1 MIAHAPNRL
10 SPSISTAAVALQH
23 LSFNYPDGQQALH
36 NLSLHIAP
44 GEKVALMGPN
54 GAGKSTLLLHLN
66 GVLGAL
72 DGSVCID
79 GVPVQRTTLPRVRA
93 LVGLVFQDPDD
104 QLFSPT
110 VFDDVAFGPLHM
122 NLPPDEVRRRVVQ
135 ALDQVD
141 MAGFETRVPHHL
153 SLGQRKRIAL
163 ATVLSMDP
171 TVLALDEP
179 SAGLDPRARNGLVQ
193 LLQSLP
199 HTLLVSTHD
208 LALAADVCSRAV
220 VLNNGAIVYDGASQQ
235 LLKDQALLRQYELR

>member
-1 MIAHAPNRL
+1 MIVQAPT
-10 SPSISTAAVALQH
+10 PSTPSASIAAVALQSV
-23 LSFNYPDGQQALH
+23 SFRYPDGQHALR
-36 NLSLHIAP
+36 NLSLHVAP

-135 ALDQVD
+135 ALEQVD

-163 ATVLSMDP
+163 ATVLSMSP

-179 SAGLDPRARNGLVQ
+179 SAGLDPRARNGLVH
-193 LLQSLP
+193 LLRSLP
-199 HTLLVSTHD
+199 YTLLVSTHD

-220 VLNNGAIVYDGASQQ
+220 VLNAGAVVYDGMSQQ
-235 LLKDQALLRQYELR
+235 LLNDQALLAEYELR

>member
-1 MIAHAPNRL
+1 MIADAPHRSN
-10 SPSISTAAVALQH
+10 PSSSTAAVALGDV
-23 LSFNYPDGQQALH
+23 SFRYPDGQQALH
-36 NLSLHIAP
+36 NLSLHIAL

-122 NLPPDEVRRRVVQ
+122 NLPPDEVRRRVIL
-135 ALDQVD
+135 ALNQVG
-141 MAGFETRVPHHL
+141 MAGFEARVPHHL

-163 ATVLSMDP
+163 ATVLSMSP
-171 TVLALDEP
+171 TMLALDEP

-220 VLNNGAIVYDGASQQ
+220 VLNNGAVVYDGTSEQ
-235 LLKDQALLRQYELR
+235 LLNDQAVLAEYGLV

>member
-1 MIAHAPNRL
+1 
-10 SPSISTAAVALQH
+10 
-23 LSFNYPDGQQALH
+23 
-36 NLSLHIAP
+36 
-44 GEKVALMGPN
+44 
-54 GAGKSTLLLHLN
+54 
-66 GVLGAL
+66 
-72 DGSVCID
+72 
-79 GVPVQRTTLPRVRA
+79 VRA

-122 NLPPDEVRRRVVQ
+122 NLPPDEVRRRVTL
-135 ALDQVD
+135 ALDQVA

-163 ATVLSMDP
+163 ATVLSMSP

-199 HTLLVSTHD
+199 YTLLVSTHD

-220 VLNNGAIVYDGASQQ
+220 VLNNGVVVYDGASEQ
-235 LLKDQALLRQYELR
+235 LLDDQRLLAEYGLV